1 MNLLEKICADKRK
14 HVAAMKA
21 ERPLAALAQ
30 SAKGAEAP
38 RGFAARLEEVAD
50 GGNFALICE
59 MKRASPSGG
68 LIRSDFDPAR
78 IARDYEAGGAACLSV
93 LTDAPYF
100 QGRAEDLTAAHS
112 ACGLPVLRKDF
123 MIDPYQIVESR
134 ALGADCVLLILAAL
148 DDAEAKTLEA
158 AAMDH
163 GMDVLIETHDAGEVV
178 RALRFRSR
186 LIGIN
191 NRNLKSLKTD
201 LATTEQLARNIPDDR
216 ILVSESG
223 IRTAADL
230 ARLSEAGA
238 DAFLVGESLLRE
250 PDLAAATRALLKTP
264 LVGAGA

>member
-30 SAKGAEAP
+30 SAKRAEPP

-50 GGNFALICE
+50 GGKFALICE

-163 GMDVLIETHDAGEVV
+163 GMDVLIETHDAGEVA

-191 NRNLKSLKTD
+191 NRNLNNLKTD
-201 LATTEQLARNIPDDR
+201 LATTEQLARDIPDDR

-230 ARLSEAGA
+230 ARLSDAGA

-250 PDLAAATRALLKTP
+250 PDLAAATRALLQTP